1 MNANKIMTISFMT
14 PFYVNALQIEY
25 TITKIH
31 THANFYFAI

>member
-25 TITKIH
+25 TIAKIH